1 MIYNK
6 YLNNDMKSKVS
17 IILDSMKKSISIKN
31 IVFVVLSLVL
41 AGQTFIG
48 DSTPFSF
55 VLFGVASVFNVPLLL
70 VLISSAIGLAFSSIT
85 SMLLIKLLAF
95 FVVFTFITALINIE
109 GVSRRY
115 SVFIKFIASFAG
127 VEILFHFIQGTLLTS
142 LVSVIGNI
150 LIVGILYFVFVSGI
164 YVLVNMKKGYVYSKE
179 ESVAMVTVMA
189 LAMAVLKNVQILN
202 FSVFNILV
210 AVLILIY
217 GWRNGAVMG
226 SAAGLIVGLC
236 LTGVNEVSMTYVV
249 SLAFSGCIAGLL
261 SRVGKIGVVIGFV
274 IGNLYISYYANGFSE
289 LAMRMSEILIAS
301 ISLLFMP
308 KTLEKKL
315 SEFFDLN
322 RAIPRA
328 YENMLDTASNVRNRV
343 GAVSEVFDSLAEIT
357 VEVSP
362 EDKKE
367 TREVIQK
374 YFEDYVENTCID
386 CKKRKDCVNTE
397 NLGRVVDYVATKLE
411 NNQKIEPKMLTFEC
425 ESAEQIVTDI
435 EEVYNSM
442 KLMRIL
448 KQKEQ
453 ENSTKL
459 SNQYKEVSKILSSI
473 AKNIKNTPVVVDKA
487 QEKLRNELKFYGFIV
502 YEDEFVREGGC
513 IEYTFVTDILNDIDK
528 QKRQITSIATEILE
542 QNMTIK
548 LILNISKSERS
559 KIKIVSIP
567 DYEVQTSIVSETKTG
582 ETISGDSYL
591 SMELQDLKQLNVLSD
606 GAGSGA
612 QASKGSTTVINML
625 EKLLSGGF
633 DEQKTIEIINS
644 TLKLKGDDTTFSTL
658 DTLIVNLKNGDA
670 QFIKIGAAP
679 TYVIEDGKIT
689 TITNINMPM
698 GLVKDTDYVPIGK
711 KLKDNAI
718 VIQISDGVVTDHM
731 DTKDNY
737 FAHYLAQMDVAKTT
751 KSIAEEL
758 HKLVLKE
765 NKNVLA
771 DDVTIM
777 VTKVV
782 KVQK

>member
-85 SMLLIKLLAF
+85 TMLLIKLLAF

-582 ETISGDSYL
+582 EAISGDSYL

-698 GLVKDTDYVPIGK
+698 GLIKDTDYVPIGK
-711 KLKDNAI
+711 KLKDNAV

>member
-17 IILDSMKKSISIKN
+17 IILDSIKKSISIKN

-85 SMLLIKLLAF
+85 TMLLIKLLAF

-582 ETISGDSYL
+582 EAISGDSYL

-751 KSIAEEL
+751 KAIAEEL

>member
-85 SMLLIKLLAF
+85 TMLLIKLLAF

-308 KTLEKKL
+308 RTLEKKL

-357 VEVSP
+357 IEVSP

-397 NLGRVVDYVATKLE
+397 NLERVVDYVATKLE

-582 ETISGDSYL
+582 EAISGDSYL

-698 GLVKDTDYVPIGK
+698 GLIKDTDYVPIGK
-711 KLKDNAI
+711 KLKDNAV

-751 KSIAEEL
+751 KAIAEEL